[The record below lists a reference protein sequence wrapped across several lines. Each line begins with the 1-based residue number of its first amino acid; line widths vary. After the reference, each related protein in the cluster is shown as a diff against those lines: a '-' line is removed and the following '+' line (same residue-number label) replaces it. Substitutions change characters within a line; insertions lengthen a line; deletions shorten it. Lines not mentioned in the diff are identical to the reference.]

1 MRCTRRRAQQSGFQ
15 CLEHRARAVAS
26 PKFGEDAGDVILDC
40 SFGRPEGA
48 GDLPVAVAAG
58 HEANHFGLSRS
69 QFLTRCFGVDA
80 HRTASAQQPLGHRRL
95 KHGRTPGDRANGRKQ
110 LLIGNVLEKKAPRAG
125 TDAVKHNIAVVEGS
139 EDQRR
144 G

>member
-1 MRCTRRRAQQSGFQ
+1 M
-15 CLEHRARAVAS
+15 
-26 PKFGEDAGDVILDC
+26 ILDC
-40 SFGRPEGA
+40 PFGRPEGA

-95 KHGRTPGDRANGRKQ
+95 KYGRTPGDGTNGRKQ